1 MSDIVERLKKNERA
15 FIFLSKDE
23 KDLLQ
28 PIFQADM
35 LLKLTKYGDFVPAM
49 PDILSA
55 CDTYRISPDYQAEP
69 EIEKCEVKTHL
80 DGKLGYR
87 RGNYTFELT
96 DALDD
101 PDFICYEYGEGDDT
115 GSMGK
120 FPRDTIY
127 RCDGRPCAPA
137 RNPKYVLFKR
147 SK

>member
-69 EIEKCEVKTHL
+69 EIEKCEVERENLEEENTK
-80 DGKLGYR
+80 
-87 RGNYTFELT
+87 
-96 DALDD
+96 
-101 PDFICYEYGEGDDT
+101 
-115 GSMGK
+115 SMPV
-120 FPRDTIY
+120 F
-127 RCDGRPCAPA
+127 
-137 RNPKYVLFKR
+137 
-147 SK
+147 